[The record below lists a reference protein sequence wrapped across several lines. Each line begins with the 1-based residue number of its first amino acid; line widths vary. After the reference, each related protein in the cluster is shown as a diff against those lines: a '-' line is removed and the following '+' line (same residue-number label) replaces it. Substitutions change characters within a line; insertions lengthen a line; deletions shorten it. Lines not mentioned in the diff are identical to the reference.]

1 MAEYK
6 ESETAKVATS
16 ASPAPIPTKGVKSLV
31 DLSATVV
38 AWNYNEESTQLLPPE
53 VLECLQKHMKSWR
66 QKKYFREY
74 KEWHPNGQVSWYERY
89 DEDGAKEG
97 PCKQW
102 YEDGSPKLL
111 CHYKGGILDGEWKQ
125 WFENGILWNH
135 RFYKDGELHGEAKSW
150 NEKGEL
156 KSHGCYKD
164 GKRDGEYRA
173 WRKNSQLMS
182 HSYFRNGERH
192 GMCRHWWGNGRLYL
206 LMNFKNGVKH
216 GEYKEWRKDGQIKV
230 DEFYVDGK
238 KQTPWRQSFLSCC
251 FVYAA
256 ASPPITA

>member
-6 ESETAKVATS
+6 ESETATVATS
-16 ASPAPIPTKGVKSLV
+16 AAPAAILKGVKSLA

-38 AWNYNEESTQLLPPE
+38 AWNYNEESTKLLPAE

-111 CHYKGGILDGEWKQ
+111 CHYKGGVLDGEWKQ
-125 WFENGILWNH
+125 WFENGVLWNH
-135 RFYKDGELHGEAKSW
+135 RYYKDGELHGEAKSW

-182 HSYFRNGERH
+182 HSYFRYVRFMVCGVQCAVCARREWLTHHNYAGTER
-192 GMCRHWWGNGRLYL
+192 
-206 LMNFKNGVKH
+206 
-216 GEYKEWRKDGQIKV
+216 D
-230 DEFYVDGK
+230 
-238 KQTPWRQSFLSCC
+238 
-251 FVYAA
+251 
-256 ASPPITA
+256 TACAGTGGATAGSTF